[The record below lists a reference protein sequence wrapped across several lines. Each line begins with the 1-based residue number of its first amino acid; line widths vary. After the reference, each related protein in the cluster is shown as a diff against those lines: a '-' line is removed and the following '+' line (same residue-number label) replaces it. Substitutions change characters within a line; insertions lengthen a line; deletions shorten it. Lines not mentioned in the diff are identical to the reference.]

1 MLILFLFHFR
11 HCLHLFGH
19 NCHRANL
26 MDVVQFKDEFNV
38 ELVGGTN
45 NKSVPYSVSRSFIGI
60 TTHCTLGVSI

>member
-45 NKSVPYSVSRSFIGI
+45 NKSVPYSVSTKS
-60 TTHCTLGVSI
+60 TLDHSLALQLIAL